1 VWERIAEVKRDQR
14 QRGQYLGGAVPLGY
28 VLGENGE
35 LVPEQ
40 QRAIA
45 RMRKLRDQGLA
56 FQTISEKMKAAGLAI
71 SHMGVKNVLRE
82 GREA

>member
-1 VWERIAEVKRDQR
+1 MWERIAEVKRDQR
-14 QRGQYLGGAVPLGY
+14 QRGQYLGGAVPFGY